1 MTKVSFAS
9 LRILLPLMF
18 LVLAI
23 RCANPVMPSGGI
35 KDTDPPEVVI
45 SLPPNKS
52 VLFNG
57 RTLVLTFNE
66 FVKLEKA
73 QQQILISPPPQ
84 TNPEFRLRGKSLI
97 IRFEEDLLPQTTYSV
112 FFGDAIVDL
121 TESNPMSGYTFVFS
135 TGAIL
140 DSMSLKGNI
149 YNAFDL
155 KPAENVFALLYLPS
169 QADTIP
175 ADSLPYLKKPYYV
188 TRTDKNGNFNFR
200 NLKNEGFKL
209 FALSDMNSNFM
220 YDMAGE
226 LIAFS
231 DSLVLPFFAP
241 EPVFDTI
248 VSSDTLTFD
257 SEEIDPEPETTDS
270 DTSPD
275 SLLVAEADSLSFIHS
290 LRLAMFQEV
299 DSTQKLLRAEIVKAG
314 LLRFAFRQPAYDVL
328 IKPLDSLP
336 DSLNIMPLFNNNGDT
351 LLWYFR
357 AGIADSIHLTVTK
370 DTLIRDTLHLS
381 LNPRQAAQAR
391 RLSRRDTAERE
402 FLAWTANIP
411 NRKLE
416 IEQTLQL
423 NFGYPVVELRLPDSV
438 MMVVNSDTLNIAPSF
453 ARMDSL
459 GLKYQLEYTF
469 EPDMQYNLTVPDS
482 VFYGLNGL
490 TNDTMRLSFKV
501 PPPEDYGNLFLEIS
515 NPGQKQFIIQLLG
528 TKEVVLREFYLSES
542 STLNIR
548 NLIPGKYLLKA
559 IDDRNQN
566 RRWDTGNY
574 LKGIQPEAVYYF
586 SKELDIRANWD
597 FEESWKLE

>member
-35 KDTDPPEVVI
+35 KDTDPPEVV
-45 SLPPNKS
+45 SSMPPNKS

-57 RTLVLTFNE
+57 RTLILTFNE

-73 QQQILISPPPQ
+73 QEQILISPPTQ
-84 TNPEFRLRGKSLI
+84 SKPEYRLRGRSLI

-121 TESNPMSGYTFVFS
+121 TESNPLKGYNFVFS
-135 TGAIL
+135 TGDIL
-140 DSMSLKGNI
+140 DSMSFKGNAF
-149 YNAFDL
+149 NAFDL
-155 KPAENVFALLYLPS
+155 KPAENVFAMLYLLS

-175 ADSLPYLKKPYYV
+175 PDSLPYVKKPYYV
-188 TRTDKNGNFNFR
+188 TRTDKNGNFRFN
-200 NLKNEGFKL
+200 NLKNEQFKI
-209 FALSDMNSNFM
+209 FALSDMNSNFI

-231 DSLVLPFFAP
+231 DSLIMPEFTP
-241 EPVFDTI
+241 EPVI
-248 VSSDTLTFD
+248 
-257 SEEIDPEPETTDS
+257 
-270 DTSPD
+270 D
-275 SLLVAEADSLSFIHS
+275 SLLVTDSLEFSDEEIDTELAASQKTADSLLQLQTDSLSFVHA

>member
-1 MTKVSFAS
+1 MTKALFAS
-9 LRILLPLMF
+9 LRILLPLLI

-35 KDTDPPEVVI
+35 KDTDPPEVV
-45 SLPPNKS
+45 SSMPLNKS

-57 RTLVLTFNE
+57 RTLILTFNE

-73 QQQILISPPPQ
+73 QEQILISPPPQ
-84 TNPEFRLRGKSLI
+84 TKPEFRLRGKSLI

-121 TESNPMSGYTFVFS
+121 TESNPLKGYNFVFS
-135 TGAIL
+135 TGDIL
-140 DSMSLKGNI
+140 DSMSFKGNVF
-149 YNAFDL
+149 NAFDL
-155 KPAENVFALLYLPS
+155 KPAENVFAMLYLLS

-175 ADSLPYLKKPYYV
+175 PDSLPYVKKPYYV
-188 TRTDKNGNFNFR
+188 TRTDRNGNFRFN
-200 NLKNEGFKL
+200 NLKNEQFKI
-209 FALSDMNSNFM
+209 FALSDMNSNFI

-231 DSLVLPFFAP
+231 DSLIMPEFTP
-241 EPVFDTI
+241 EPVI
-248 VSSDTLTFD
+248 
-257 SEEIDPEPETTDS
+257 
-270 DTSPD
+270 D
-275 SLLVAEADSLSFIHS
+275 SLLVTDSLEFSDEEIDTELAAAQKTADSLLQLQTDSLSFVHA

-357 AGIADSIHLTVTK
+357 AGITDSIHLTVTK

-574 LKGIQPEAVYYF
+574 LKAIQPEEVIYF
-586 SKELDIRANWD
+586 NKELDIRANWD

>member
-121 TESNPMSGYTFVFS
+121 TESNPLKGYNFVFS
-135 TGAIL
+135 TGDIL
-140 DSMSLKGNI
+140 DSMSFKGNAF
-149 YNAFDL
+149 NAFDL
-155 KPAENVFALLYLPS
+155 KPAENVFAMLYLLS

-175 ADSLPYLKKPYYV
+175 PDSLPYVKKPYYV
-188 TRTDKNGNFNFR
+188 TRTDKNGNFRFN
-200 NLKNEGFKL
+200 NLKNEQFKI
-209 FALSDMNSNFM
+209 FALSDMNSNFI

-231 DSLVLPFFAP
+231 DSLIMPEFTP
-241 EPVFDTI
+241 EPVI
-248 VSSDTLTFD
+248 
-257 SEEIDPEPETTDS
+257 
-270 DTSPD
+270 D
-275 SLLVAEADSLSFIHS
+275 SLLVTDSLEFSDEEIDTELAASQKTADSLLQLQTDSLSFVHA